1 MFSYT
6 KEASTITVN
15 PEKGAMMKLEDLP
28 ALKQEFV
35 AQLSSDVDT
44 VTFDM
49 EDFSRENFI
58 GIAFLI
64 SCAESCEA
72 KKIKTQFSNLRDPE
86 LEETLGRAGF
96 DSSGT
101 YKNRP
106 ARQAELKSVFASTG
120 EAAIKIVSDMRKTI
134 EFTGEVFMALGG
146 LIRRPGKIDW
156 KEVLFYMDKSGAE
169 AIPIVIM
176 ICFLVGLILAFQG
189 LSQMGRFG
197 LSIYTCDLVGI
208 ALIRELG
215 PLMVGMICIGRAGSA
230 FAAELGTM
238 KVAEELDAMHTM
250 GLSPAR
256 FLVIPKIA
264 ALFISMPMLVI
275 VGDVA
280 GIGGGLFIT
289 TVTSDITVIEYCQ
302 RTVQALIPENVL
314 ESIVKGFV
322 FSFIIGAVGCFRGME
337 ADNDAKGVGK
347 AATSAVVS
355 GIFLV
360 VIADALVTII
370 FPKIMNLFGVDY

>member
-1 MFSYT
+1 MLSYS
-6 KEASTITVN
+6 KESSTLTVN
-15 PEKGAMMKLEDLP
+15 PEKGDMMKLEDLP
-28 ALKQEFV
+28 VLKQEFIN
-35 AQLSSDVDT
+35 QLSPDIST
-44 VTFDM
+44 VAFDM
-49 EDFSRENFI
+49 SEFSRENFI

-64 SCAESCEA
+64 SCAESCA
-72 KKIKTQFSNLRDPE
+72 SKKIKTSFVKLHDTE
-86 LEETLGRAGF
+86 LEEALSRAGF
-96 DSSGT
+96 DSKGV
-101 YKNRP
+101 YENRP
-106 ARQAELKSVFASTG
+106 ARQAELKSVFESTG
-120 EAAIKIVSDMRKTI
+120 DAVIKMMSDTRKTI
-134 EFTGEVFMALGG
+134 EFTGEIFLAFAS
-146 LIRRPGKIDW
+146 LIRRPAKIDW
-156 KEVLFYMDKSGAE
+156 KEVLFYMDKSGAD

-208 ALIRELG
+208 ALVRELG

-250 GLSPAR
+250 GLSPSR

-264 ALFISMPMLVI
+264 ALFIVMPMLVI
-275 VGDVA
+275 IGDVA
-280 GIGGGLFIT
+280 GVAGGLFIT
-289 TVTSDITVIEYCQ
+289 TITSEITVIEYCQ
-302 RTVQALIPENVL
+302 RTMQALIPENVL